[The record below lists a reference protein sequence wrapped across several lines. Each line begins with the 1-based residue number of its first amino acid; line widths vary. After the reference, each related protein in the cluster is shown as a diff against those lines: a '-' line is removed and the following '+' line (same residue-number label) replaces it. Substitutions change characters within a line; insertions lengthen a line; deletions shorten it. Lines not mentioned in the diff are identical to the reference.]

1 MQPLDYKDYTLKAR
15 ITDLDRF
22 HERLRELSAKFV
34 GIDHQRDHYFAT
46 HRGKLKWRQG
56 TIENLIT
63 HYERIAEQGAERTI
77 VYRYDLHPTPE
88 DLDELRRSSQLIQT
102 IEKTRHIYL
111 IGHIKIHLDQLPSGD
126 QFIEIEAIDR
136 TNQFSHAELMQHCL
150 ELQQKLSIPS
160 ENRVPTGYFST

>member
-15 ITDLDRF
+15 ITELDRF
-22 HERLRELSAKFV
+22 HERLKELSATFV
-34 GIDHQRDHYFAT
+34 GTDHQRDHYFAT
-46 HRGKLKWRQG
+46 NRGKLKWRQG

-63 HYERIAEQGAERTI
+63 HYERIAEKGAERTI

-88 DLDELRRSSQLIQT
+88 DVEQLQGSAEFIQV
-102 IEKTRHIYL
+102 IEKIRHIYL

-136 TNQFSHAELMQHCL
+136 ANQFSHAELMRQCL
-150 ELQQKLSIPS
+150 ELQQKLDIPS
-160 ENRVPTGYFST
+160 ENRIPTGYFSI